1 MGQII
6 FIVRPWFKATAS
18 VVQKV
23 IVLNDTH
30 GSTHEHVICL
40 SGGAAILLAPSGHI
54 NHGDGWKDHF
64 ENMIKLFFD
73 T

>member
-1 MGQII
+1 LGQII

-30 GSTHEHVICL
+30 EHFICL
-40 SGGAAILLAPSGHI
+40 SGGVAILLALNGHI

-64 ENMIKLFFD
+64 ENMIKPFFD